1 MTAFA
6 PLALLAQILAAHACP
21 CPNPNPSLDDLIESG
36 PEIAV
41 FSGRVASILTPD
53 PNGPTVTRILVQE
66 IIKGDV
72 PPVLEMTGVTLRDDR
87 CGLDLRV
94 GEVRTLGATKRP
106 DGRWVTNVCL
116 APRL

>member
-1 MTAFA
+1 MVVA
-6 PLALLAQILAAHACP
+6 PLALMGQILTAHACP
-21 CPNPNPSLDDLIESG
+21 CPDPNPSLDDLIESG

-53 PNGPTVTRILVQE
+53 PNGPTVTRIVVQE
-66 IIKGDV
+66 VIKGDV

-94 GEVRTLGATKRP
+94 GEVRTLGATKQP